1 MNSWIVVIIS
11 LLCSAFFSGMEIA
24 FISANKLKIEL
35 DNKAGL
41 FYARIFS
48 YFIKKS
54 SRFIGAMLV
63 GNNISLVIYGITMA
77 TILEPIMRSFLP
89 EQLSED
95 FTILIIQTILSTLII
110 LVTAEFLPKVLFS
123 INPNQ
128 AIRFFSYPAWIAYI
142 ILYPTVFITVG
153 LSEKILEK
161 IFNKNFSTLDPQF
174 GRIDLENYIDEVTS
188 NHDDKHDLEHEFQI
202 FQNALDFSSIKL
214 RECLIPRTEITAL
227 DVKESVE
234 VLRKKFIE
242 TRLSRIPI
250 YKDSIENIIGY
261 AHSHDMFKEP
271 KTISSILLSI
281 PIVPETMHASKLL
294 TTFIQQ
300 KKSIAVVVDE
310 FGGTS
315 GMITMEDVIEEIFG
329 EINDEHDTE
338 DHIEKQIN
346 EHEFIFSG
354 RLEIDYINEKYYL
367 EIPKSDEYETLAG
380 FIILH
385 HESIPKLNEEI
396 TISPF
401 HFKILQVSDIK
412 IEQVKLQK
420 IGN

>member
-1 MNSWIVVIIS
+1 
-11 LLCSAFFSGMEIA
+11 MEIA
-24 FISANKLKIEL
+24 FISSNKLKIEL

-48 YFIKKS
+48 YFIKKT

-77 TILEPIMRSFLP
+77 NILEPVMREYLP
-89 EQLSED
+89 AQLRGD
-95 FTILIIQTILSTLII
+95 FTILVIQTILSTLLI
-110 LVTAEFLPKVLFS
+110 LVTAEFLPKVLFR

-128 AIRFFSYPAWIAYI
+128 TIRFFSYPALMAYVL
-142 ILYPTVFITVG
+142 LYPIVFITAG

-161 IFNKNFSTLDPQF
+161 VFNKKFSSLNPQF
-174 GRIDLENYIDEVTS
+174 GRVDLENYIDEIARH
-188 NHDDKHDLEHEFQI
+188 HDEKHDMDHEFQI
-202 FQNALDFSSIKL
+202 FQNALDFSTIKI
-214 RECLIPRTEITAL
+214 RECLIPRTEMTAL

-234 VLRKKFIE
+234 VLREKFIE
-242 TRLSRIPI
+242 TGLSRIPI

-261 AHSHDMFKEP
+261 VHSHDIFKEP
-271 KTISSILLSI
+271 KTINSVLLSI

-300 KKSIAVVVDE
+300 KKSIAIVVDE

-329 EINDEHDTE
+329 EINDEHDTDE
-338 DHIEKQIN
+338 HIEKQIN
-346 EHEFIFSG
+346 ANEFIFSG

-367 EIPKSDEYETLAG
+367 EIPKSEEYETLAG
-380 FIILH
+380 FIILY

-396 TISPF
+396 TIPPF

-412 IEQVKLQK
+412 IEQVKLK
-420 IGN
+420 KVG